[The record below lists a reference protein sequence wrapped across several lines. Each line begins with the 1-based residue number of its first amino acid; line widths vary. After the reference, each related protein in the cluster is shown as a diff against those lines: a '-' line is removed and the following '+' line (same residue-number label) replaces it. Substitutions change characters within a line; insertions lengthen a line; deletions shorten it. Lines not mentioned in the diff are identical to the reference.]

1 MEKDLEEPGYVF
13 CAVGTNL
20 GPQGSGQAFSTT
32 QLNSQPQSEEVDL
45 RIS

>member
-13 CAVGTNL
+13 CAVGL
-20 GPQGSGQAFSTT
+20 RGSGQAFSTT
-32 QLNSQPQSEEVDL
+32 QLNSQPQSEGVDL